1 MALKINATTI
11 ESQQGDTTP
20 QSVEWPGP
28 SADNHAAIALK
39 SGFFESVTSLERRGP
54 WALYR
59 LLDAGSVLRQGDSLV
74 ANFTIEGEEV
84 SYEFNANSVFNPLT
98 LPALRE
104 FRCPTGL

>member
-1 MALKINATTI
+1 M
-11 ESQQGDTTP
+11 
-20 QSVEWPGP
+20 
-28 SADNHAAIALK
+28 
-39 SGFFESVTSLERRGP
+39 TSLERRGP